1 MAPRMRSANRQLIRQ
16 INEAVVLG
24 VIHDHGAI
32 SRTEIADIANLSPA
46 TISGI
51 IGKLIKLGLVREQ
64 EIGRSTGGRPRVLVE
79 LARDAGCLVGVKL
92 TETQLIG
99 ALTDLSTDTIAQ
111 RTIPLGDERSP
122 EAVAQELA
130 RLVKLL
136 QAEASGRRL
145 FGVGVGLAG
154 AIDRRAG
161 ICRFSPYLPWRDV
174 PLRAMLEHAI
184 GKPVVVEN
192 DVSALILAERWF
204 GGGTNLSDFMVVTL
218 GRGIGMGMV
227 LDGRPYRGGK
237 GTGGEFGHITMD
249 PNGPRC
255 DCGKYG
261 CLEAMIGEPA
271 LARQIANACGPE
283 ATLADGA
290 RLARA
295 GDEQARQIF
304 TRAGET
310 LGLALAAVINVLNPT
325 RVIVGGEGVNTLDL
339 LLEPMRDAL
348 AAHCFDGLFDDL
360 DLIVEPWGDDAWAR
374 GAAGLVLDEL
384 FHARLDLGAEE
395 SVDGALSI
403 AINPGRARAE
413 GHHGW

>member
-1 MAPRMRSANRQLIRQ
+1 MRSANRQLIRQ

-32 SRTEIADIANLSPA
+32 SRTEISAIANLSPA

-99 ALTDLSTDTIAQ
+99 ALTDLGTETIAQ
-111 RTIPLGDERSP
+111 RTIPLGDDHSP
-122 EAVAQELA
+122 EAVVRELA
-130 RLVKLL
+130 RLVTLL
-136 QAEASGRRL
+136 QTESSGRKL

-184 GKPVVVEN
+184 GKPAVIEN
-192 DVSALILAERWF
+192 DVSALLLAERWF

-227 LDGRPYRGGK
+227 LDGRPYRGGN

-255 DCGKYG
+255 DCGKRG
-261 CLEAMIGEPA
+261 CLEALIGEPA
-271 LARQIANACGPE
+271 LGRRITTACEPDT
-283 ATLADGA
+283 TLADGA

-295 GDEQARQIF
+295 GHKAARAVF
-304 TRAGET
+304 TQAGET

-339 LLEPMRDAL
+339 LLEPMRGAL
-348 AAHCFDGLFDDL
+348 AAHCFDGLFNDL

-384 FHARLDLGAEE
+384 FHARLGLDVADPT
-395 SVDGALSI
+395 DGEAS
-403 AINPGRARAE
+403 AGRARAE
-413 GHHGW
+413 AHHGW